1 MEIKMKYINCFTK
14 SPTAKQMVKH
24 SPGLVAGIALI
35 LIMHPLLVIAGVALI
50 IGELVGIAEELELL

>member
-1 MEIKMKYINCFTK
+1 MKYINCFTK

>member
-1 MEIKMKYINCFTK
+1 MRYINCFTK
-14 SPTAKQMVKH
+14 SPTTKQIVKH

>member
-1 MEIKMKYINCFTK
+1 MKYINCFTK

-50 IGELVGIAEELELL
+50 IGELVGIAEELV